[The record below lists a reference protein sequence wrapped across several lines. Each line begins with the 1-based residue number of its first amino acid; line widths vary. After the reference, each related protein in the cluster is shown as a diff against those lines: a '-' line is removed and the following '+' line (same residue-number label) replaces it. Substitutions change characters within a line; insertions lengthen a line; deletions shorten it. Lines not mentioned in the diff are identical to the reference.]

1 MHSCSPRV
9 FRNCSK
15 IGFVNRPAHKLQSL
29 FGLFRQSPRTHAGFL
44 LSLAALL
51 LPAPAARSQRQ
62 PTQVLDSSALH
73 PPASARVAIVEFDDL
88 ECPACAA
95 ANPVLMQAA
104 AKYGIPWI
112 RHDFL
117 IPGHPWSPSAA
128 INARWFDLK
137 SKRLGDD
144 YRNYIFANQTSI
156 ETRDELQQFTQRFA
170 SAHSVA
176 LPFAIDPQGKL
187 TAAVQADC
195 QLGLRTGV
203 KQTPTIFIV
212 TANSKGAPFIEVLDS
227 QTQLFTT
234 IDQALAQT
242 RIATPTKP
250 SAKTNQKTTHK

>member
-1 MHSCSPRV
+1 MNGPAILRRALPENLR
-9 FRNCSK
+9 RNRRS
-15 IGFVNRPAHKLQSL
+15 NA
-29 FGLFRQSPRTHAGFL
+29 AFL

-51 LPAPAARSQRQ
+51 LLAPAARSQRQ

-73 PPASARVAIVEFDDL
+73 PPAGSRVAIVEFDDL

-117 IPGHPWSPSAA
+117 IPGHPWSPTAA
-128 INARWFDLK
+128 VNARWFDQK

-144 YRNYIFANQTSI
+144 YRNYIFANQNSI

-176 LPFAIDPQGKL
+176 LPFAIDPQGKFA
-187 TAAVQADC
+187 AAVQADV

-203 KQTPTIFIV
+203 NQTPTIFIV
-212 TANSKGAPFIEVLDS
+212 TSNSKGAPFIEVTDP

-242 RIATPTKP
+242 HVDAH
-250 SAKTNQKTTHK
+250 AKTPAKATQKTAHK

>member
-1 MHSCSPRV
+1 
-9 FRNCSK
+9 
-15 IGFVNRPAHKLQSL
+15 
-29 FGLFRQSPRTHAGFL
+29 L
-44 LSLAALL
+44 LGLAALL
-51 LPAPAARSQRQ
+51 LLAPAARSQRQ
-62 PTQVLDSSALH
+62 PMQVLDSSALN
-73 PPASARVAIVEFDDL
+73 PPAGSRVAIVEFDDL

-95 ANPVLMQAA
+95 ANPMLMQAA

-117 IPGHPWSPSAA
+117 IPGHVWSPIAA
-128 INARWFDLK
+128 VNARFFDTHTK
-137 SKRLGDD
+137 TIGNE
-144 YRNYIFANQTSI
+144 YRNQVFANQNSI

-170 SAHSVA
+170 SGHGVA

-187 TAAVQADC
+187 AAAVQTDV

-212 TANSKGAPFIEVLDS
+212 TANGKGAPFIEVLDP

-242 RIATPTKP
+242 HVDTRSITP
-250 SAKTNQKTTHK
+250 AKTTQKTAHK

>member
-1 MHSCSPRV
+1 M
-9 FRNCSK
+9 
-15 IGFVNRPAHKLQSL
+15 NRPVHT
-29 FGLFRQSPRTHAGFL
+29 RQALPGNLRRNYRFHAAFL

-51 LPAPAARSQRQ
+51 LLAPAARSQRQ

-73 PPASARVAIVEFDDL
+73 PPAGSRVAIVEFDDL

-95 ANPVLMQAA
+95 ANPLLMQAA

-117 IPGHPWSPSAA
+117 IPGHVWSPIAA
-128 INARWFDLK
+128 VNARFFDTK
-137 SKRLGDD
+137 SKTIGND
-144 YRNYIFANQTSI
+144 YRNQVFANQNSI

-187 TAAVQADC
+187 TAAVQADD
-195 QLGLRTGV
+195 QLAIRMGL
-203 KQTPTIFIV
+203 KLTPTIFIV
-212 TANSKGAPFIEVLDS
+212 TANSKGAPFIEVLNP

-234 IDQALAQT
+234 IDQALTDT
-242 RIATPTKP
+242 RP
-250 SAKTNQKTTHK
+250 SAPAKTTQKTAHK

>member
-1 MHSCSPRV
+1 M
-9 FRNCSK
+9 
-15 IGFVNRPAHKLQSL
+15 
-29 FGLFRQSPRTHAGFL
+29 
-44 LSLAALL
+44 
-51 LPAPAARSQRQ
+51 
-62 PTQVLDSSALH
+62 
-73 PPASARVAIVEFDDL
+73 AIVEFDDL

-95 ANPVLMQAA
+95 ANPLLMQAA

-117 IPGHPWSPSAA
+117 IPGHPWSPTAA
-128 INARWFDLK
+128 VDARWFDQK

-187 TAAVQADC
+187 AAAVQADC
-195 QLGLRTGV
+195 QLALKTGAT
-203 KQTPTIFIV
+203 QTPTIFIV
-212 TANSKGAPFIEVLDS
+212 TSGSKGAPFIEVLNP

-242 RIATPTKP
+242 HIDTRSAAP
-250 SAKTNQKTTHK
+250 AKTTQKPAHK

>member
-1 MHSCSPRV
+1 MD
-9 FRNCSK
+9 
-15 IGFVNRPAHKLQSL
+15 RPPDTLQAQL
-29 FGLFRQSPRTHAGFL
+29 ENLRLSPRTCAAFL

-51 LPAPAARSQRQ
+51 LLAPAARSQRQ
-62 PTQVLDSSALH
+62 PMQVLDSSALH
-73 PPASARVAIVEFDDL
+73 PPAGSRVAIVEFDDL

-104 AKYGIPWI
+104 AKYSIPWI

-117 IPGHPWSPSAA
+117 IPGHVWSPIAA
-128 INARWFDLK
+128 VNARWFDQK

-144 YRNYIFANQTSI
+144 YRNYIFANQNSI

-187 TAAVQADC
+187 AAAVQADV

-212 TANSKGAPFIEVLDS
+212 TSNSKGAPFIEVLNP

-234 IDQALAQT
+234 IDQALTDT
-242 RIATPTKP
+242 RSSTP
-250 SAKTNQKTTHK
+250 AKTTQKTTHK